1 MTQRKIT
8 FAPGC
13 FDKFEGTQEEL
24 EAFINEITE
33 FLNSVDLDE
42 LADGAVI
49 LDESSIEDQ
58 INEMFDD
65 ETDEI
70 MDPIYEKRSDGRT
83 LH

>member
-13 FDKFEGTQEEL
+13 FDNFEGTQEEL
-24 EAFINEITE
+24 ESFINEITE

>member
-33 FLNSVDLDE
+33 FLNSVDLDD

>member
-33 FLNSVDLDE
+33 FLNSVDLDD

-70 MDPIYEKRSDGRT
+70 MDPIYAKRSDGRT